1 MTNKILITVGVPMID
16 EEYDIYIPVSKNIK
30 LSIDLI
36 VKAINELT
44 NGHFPIKDNYIM
56 INSNGEILSKSKTIK
71 ESNLK
76 NGDKVILV

>member
-1 MTNKILITVGVPMID
+1 MTNKIFITVGVPMID